1 MRTQGLSPETAG
13 PWRAGRE
20 NRVRR
25 SPRRPQEIPDMVVFW
40 KPKETFKTER
50 VVNWAIGVLP
60 AFHAHARGPFTRNA
74 EWPRTYDGLI
84 FV

>member
-1 MRTQGLSPETAG
+1 MRTEGLSPETAG
-13 PWRAGRE
+13 LWRAGWE

-25 SPRRPQEIPDMVVFW
+25 SPRRPKEIPDMVVFW

-50 VVNWAIGVLP
+50 VVNWAIGVLL
-60 AFHAHARGPFTRNA
+60 AFRARARGPFTRNA
-74 EWPRTYDGLI
+74 EWPRTYYALV